1 MTFLPPEKNP
11 GMSHNEYM
19 CVYTFSGKAK
29 KGKEPQDKILNFMQA
44 SNLAVF
50 GQSA

>member
-1 MTFLPPEKNP
+1 MF
-11 GMSHNEYM
+11 HDEYM
-19 CVYTFSGKAK
+19 CVYTLSDKAK
-29 KGKEPQDKILNFMQA
+29 REKEPQDKILNFMQA